1 MANMLVV
8 YYSSW
13 GHVEQMAYA
22 QAEGVAKVEGMKVV
36 VKRVAELVPPDIARQ
51 FNFKLDQP
59 APVADPGELGDYD
72 GILFGT
78 PTRFGNMCAQMRNF
92 LDQTG
97 PLWAKNA
104 LLGKVAK
111 RLHLHSEPAW
121 RAGNYDYVLPHDATA
136 SRDDH
141 RGPAVH
147 GAWHHD
153 PEGGDRRYALW
164 REQHY
169 RSRRG
174 VADADRTRA
183 RDVPVPGRTRRVHRA
198 RPRRRPRGREAMNPE
213 LTGKTQ
219 AAGRD
224 EATPFRFYDNRQK
237 YLAFVNTCNEKSAVA
252 QRAAIELRHVRP
264 TPPALRIFDAG
275 MGDATVLSRIMR
287 HAHAQVPTV
296 PLMVV
301 AKEISLEDVRLGLEK
316 MPDRFLEHPPTVLVI
331 TNLNYSEAPRLMPR
345 DIHSAAA
352 LNWHEVRLKG
362 QTSHDYAAQIEELA
376 TTLAFGWQTKP
387 SPKTGNPVYVRPS
400 VLVVYREDH
409 KFLLDRVIPKP
420 GQTFESYDLI
430 IASQP
435 WRARM
440 SAKFKAEK
448 VLAPLS
454 RSLAPNGRLLI
465 IQSYGR
471 DPALEIVQKLWP
483 DENPFKV
490 DRRQLLAALKTELGR
505 EASEFNLAAPADD
518 KAIFRYEMHTL
529 PNEIGDRIGTSTL
542 FAAWN
547 AAIYVNQIEE
557 ERLDEVVTTGAYL
570 DATQSVLQKHG
581 GLWFNDETF
590 VVTRRQK

>member
-1 MANMLVV
+1 MTT
-8 YYSSW
+8 
-13 GHVEQMAYA
+13 E
-22 QAEGVAKVEGMKVV
+22 
-36 VKRVAELVPPDIARQ
+36 
-51 FNFKLDQP
+51 
-59 APVADPGELGDYD
+59 
-72 GILFGT
+72 
-78 PTRFGNMCAQMRNF
+78 
-92 LDQTG
+92 
-97 PLWAKNA
+97 
-104 LLGKVAK
+104 
-111 RLHLHSEPAW
+111 
-121 RAGNYDYVLPHDATA
+121 RA
-136 SRDDH
+136 
-141 RGPAVH
+141 
-147 GAWHHD
+147 
-153 PEGGDRRYALW
+153 
-164 REQHY
+164 
-169 RSRRG
+169 
-174 VADADRTRA
+174 
-183 RDVPVPGRTRRVHRA
+183 A
-198 RPRRRPRGREAMNPE
+198 RP
-213 LTGKTQ
+213 Q
-219 AAGRD
+219 AAGED
-224 EATPFRFYDNRQK
+224 ATPFRFYDNRQK

-252 QRAAIELRHVRP
+252 HRAAAELKHIRP

-275 MGDATVLSRIMR
+275 MGDATVLARIMR
-287 HAHAQVPTV
+287 HAHAQFPTV

-316 MPDRFLEHPPTVLVI
+316 MPDRFMEHPASVLVI

-345 DIHSAAA
+345 DIQAAAA

-362 QTSHDYAAQIEELA
+362 QTSDAYAEQIEELS

-387 SPKTGNPVYVRPS
+387 SPKSGNPVYVRPS

-430 IASQP
+430 LASQP

-454 RSLAPNGRLLI
+454 RSLAPNGRLLV
-465 IQSYGR
+465 IQSYGH
-471 DPALEIVQKLWP
+471 DPALEIIQNLWP
-483 DENPFKV
+483 DENPFQV
-490 DRRQLLAALKTELGR
+490 DRRQLLTALKGELGR
-505 EASEFNLAAPADD
+505 DAGDFSLAVPSDD
-518 KAIFRYEMHTL
+518 KSIFRYEMHTL

-570 DATQSVLQKHG
+570 DATQEVLQKHG